1 MGKSPEGG
9 FRGLINMAQINDNFI
24 KIPATYLFSEIAKRV
39 AQHKEANPDAPI
51 IRMGI
56 GDVSL
61 PLPDASVDA
70 MIKAAEEQRHAE
82 TFRGYG
88 PEQGYAF
95 LRDAIVLNDFT
106 ANGINIEADE
116 IFVSDGAKSD
126 TGNIGDIFDNNN
138 RVAITDPSYPVYVDT
153 NAMAGRAGEPTASGA
168 WTKLV
173 YLPCNAENN
182 FVPALPTEKVDL
194 IYLCYPNNPTGTTLT
209 KDQLT
214 VWVNYARENN
224 AIILFDAAYEAFI
237 TEENVPHS
245 IYEIEGAKDVAIE
258 FRSFSKTAGFTGT
271 RCGYTV
277 VPKQLMGTSSNG
289 EKVQINKLW
298 NRRQTTKFNGTSY
311 VVQRAAEATYS
322 PEGKIQVKALLDFY
336 KENVKIIREGLIKAG
351 YSVFGGKNAPYVWAK
366 APEGM
371 GSWDYFDY
379 LLKEKNIV
387 TTPGAGFGASGEGY
401 VRFSAFGSRENTIEA
416 MKRLEK

>member
-1 MGKSPEGG
+1 
-9 FRGLINMAQINDNFI
+9 MAQINENFI

-39 AQHKEANPDAPI
+39 TQHKEENPSAPI

-61 PLPDASVDA
+61 PLPDAAVDA
-70 MIKAAEEQRHAE
+70 MIKAADEQRSAA

-95 LRDAIVLNDFT
+95 LREAIVENDF
-106 ANGINIEADE
+106 AARGISIDADE

-126 TGNIGDIFDNNN
+126 TGNIGDIFDKNN

-153 NAMAGRAGEPTASGA
+153 NAMGGRAGEPTASGE
-168 WTKLV
+168 WTNLV
-173 YLPCNAENN
+173 YLSCNAENN

-194 IYLCYPNNPTGTTLT
+194 VYLCYPNNPTGTTLT
-209 KDQLT
+209 KEEMT
-214 VWVNYARENN
+214 VWVEYAKANN
-224 AIILFDAAYEAFI
+224 VILLFDAAYEAFI

-277 VPKQLMGTSSNG
+277 VPKQLMGTSENG
-289 EKVQINKLW
+289 DKVSINKLW
-298 NRRQTTKFNGTSY
+298 NRRQCTKFNGTSY
-311 VVQRAAEATYS
+311 VVQRAAEATFS
-322 PEGKIQVKALLDFY
+322 PEGKKQVKALIEIY
-336 KENVKIIREGLIKAG
+336 TENARIIRDGLTKAG
-351 YSVFGGKNAPYVWAK
+351 YTIFGGVNAPYVWAK

-371 GSWDYFDY
+371 GSWEYFDF

-401 VRFSAFGSRENTIEA
+401 VRFSAFGSKEATLEA
-416 MKRLEK
+416 MERLYK

>member
-1 MGKSPEGG
+1 
-9 FRGLINMAQINDNFI
+9 MAQINDNFI

-39 AQHKEANPDAPI
+39 TQHKEENPTALI

-61 PLPDASVDA
+61 PIPDVSVDA
-70 MIKAAEEQRHAE
+70 MIKAADEQRSAE

-95 LRDAIVLNDFT
+95 LREAIVINDFT
-106 ANGINIEADE
+106 NKGIDIAEDE

-126 TGNIGDIFDNNN
+126 TGNIGDIFDVNN

-153 NAMAGRAGEPTASGA
+153 NAMAGRAGEPTESGA
-168 WTKLV
+168 WANLV
-173 YLPCNAENN
+173 YLSCNAENN

-194 IYLCYPNNPTGTTLT
+194 VYLCYPNNPTGTTLT
-209 KDQLT
+209 KEQLT
-214 VWVNYARENN
+214 VWVEYAKANKV
-224 AIILFDAAYEAFI
+224 ILLFDAAYEAFI

-277 VPKQLMGTSSNG
+277 VPKQLMGYSKKG
-289 EKVQINKLW
+289 EPVALNKLW
-298 NRRQTTKFNGTSY
+298 NRRQCTKFNGTSY
-311 VVQRAAEATYS
+311 IVQRAAEATYS
-322 PEGKIQVKALLDFY
+322 PEGKKQVKALIDFY
-336 KENVKIIREGLIKAG
+336 TENAHIIRKGLLKAG
-351 YSVFGGKNAPYVWAK
+351 YTIFGGVNAPYVWAK
-366 APEGM
+366 APAGM
-371 GSWDYFDY
+371 GSWEYFDY

-387 TTPGAGFGASGEGY
+387 TTPGAGFGSSGEGY

>member
-1 MGKSPEGG
+1 
-9 FRGLINMAQINDNFI
+9 MAQINDNFI

-39 AQHKEANPDAPI
+39 TQHKEENPTALI

-61 PLPDASVDA
+61 PIPDVSVDA
-70 MIKAAEEQRHAE
+70 MIKAADEQRSAE

-95 LRDAIVLNDFT
+95 LREAIVINDFT
-106 ANGINIEADE
+106 NKGIDIAEDE

-126 TGNIGDIFDNNN
+126 TGNIGDIFDVNN

-153 NAMAGRAGEPTASGA
+153 NAMAGRAGEPTESGA
-168 WTKLV
+168 WTNLV
-173 YLPCNAENN
+173 YLSCNAENN

-194 IYLCYPNNPTGTTLT
+194 VYLCYPNNPTGTTLT
-209 KDQLT
+209 KEQLT
-214 VWVNYARENN
+214 VWVEYAKANKV
-224 AIILFDAAYEAFI
+224 ILLFDAAYEAFI

-277 VPKQLMGTSSNG
+277 VPKQLMGYSKKG
-289 EKVQINKLW
+289 EPVALNKLW
-298 NRRQTTKFNGTSY
+298 NRRQCTKFNGTSY
-311 VVQRAAEATYS
+311 IVQRAAEATYS
-322 PEGKIQVKALLDFY
+322 PEGKKQVKALIDFY
-336 KENVKIIREGLIKAG
+336 TENARIIREGLLKAG
-351 YSVFGGKNAPYVWAK
+351 YTIFGGVNAPYVWAK
-366 APEGM
+366 APAGM
-371 GSWDYFDY
+371 GSWEYFDY

-387 TTPGAGFGASGEGY
+387 TTPGAGFGSSGEGY

>member
-1 MGKSPEGG
+1 
-9 FRGLINMAQINDNFI
+9 MAQINENFI

-39 AQHKEANPDAPI
+39 TQHKEENPEASI

-70 MIKAAEEQRHAE
+70 MIKAAEEQRNAE

-95 LRDAIVLNDFT
+95 LREAIVENDFT
-106 ANGINIEADE
+106 ARGIKIEPDE

-126 TGNIGDIFDNNN
+126 TGNIGDIFDMNN

-153 NAMAGRAGEPTASGA
+153 NAMGGRAGEPTASGE
-168 WTKLV
+168 WTNLV
-173 YLPCNAENN
+173 YLSCNAENN
-182 FVPALPTEKVDL
+182 FVPALPTEKIDL
-194 IYLCYPNNPTGTTLT
+194 VYLCYPNNPTGTTLT
-209 KDQLT
+209 KEQLT
-214 VWVNYARENN
+214 VWVEYAKANN
-224 AIILFDAAYEAFI
+224 VIILFDAAYEAFI

-271 RCGYTV
+271 RCGFTV
-277 VPKQLMGTSSNG
+277 VPKQLMGNTANG
-289 EKVQINKLW
+289 EKVSLNKLW

-311 VVQRAAEATYS
+311 IVQRAAEATYS
-322 PEGKIQVKALLDFY
+322 YEGKKQVKSLVSIY
-336 KENVKIIREGLIKAG
+336 TENARIIREGLIKAD
-351 YSVFGGKNAPYVWAK
+351 YTIFGGVNAPYIWAK
-366 APEGM
+366 APIGM
-371 GSWDYFDY
+371 GSWEYFDY

-387 TTPGAGFGASGEGY
+387 TTPGAGFGVSGEGY

>member
-1 MGKSPEGG
+1 
-9 FRGLINMAQINDNFI
+9 MAQINENFI

-39 AQHKEANPDAPI
+39 AQHKEENPTAPI

-70 MIKAAEEQRHAE
+70 MIKAADEQRSAA

-95 LRDAIVLNDFT
+95 LREAIVINDFT
-106 ANGINIEADE
+106 NNGIDIAEDE

-126 TGNIGDIFDNNN
+126 TGNIGDIFDVNN

-153 NAMAGRAGEPTASGA
+153 NAMAGRAGEPTATGE
-168 WTKLV
+168 WTNLV
-173 YLPCNAENN
+173 YLQCNAENN

-194 IYLCYPNNPTGTTLT
+194 VYLCYPNNPTGTTLT
-209 KDQLT
+209 KEQLT
-214 VWVNYARENN
+214 VWVEYARANN
-224 AIILFDAAYEAFI
+224 VIILFDAAYEAFI
-237 TEENVPHS
+237 TEKNVPHS

-277 VPKQLMGTSSNG
+277 VPKQLMGTAANG
-289 EKVQINKLW
+289 EKVSLNKLW
-298 NRRQTTKFNGTSY
+298 NRRQCTKFNGTSY
-311 VVQRAAEATYS
+311 VVQRAAEATYT
-322 PEGKIQVKALLDFY
+322 PEGKEQVKSLIDFY
-336 KENVKIIREGLIKAG
+336 TENARIIREGLTKAG
-351 YSVFGGKNAPYVWAK
+351 YTIFGGVNAPYVWAK
-366 APEGM
+366 APVGM
-371 GSWDYFDY
+371 GSWEYFDY

-401 VRFSAFGSRENTIEA
+401 VRFSAFGSKENTIEA
-416 MKRLEK
+416 MKRLER

>member
-1 MGKSPEGG
+1 
-9 FRGLINMAQINDNFI
+9 MAQINDNFI

-39 AQHKEANPDAPI
+39 AQHKEVNPDAPI

-70 MIKAAEEQRHAE
+70 MVKAAEEQRHAE

-95 LRDAIVLNDFT
+95 LRDAIVANDYS
-106 ANGINIEADE
+106 ARGLDIEADE

-126 TGNIGDIFDNNN
+126 TGNIGDIFSVNN

-153 NAMAGRAGEPTASGA
+153 NAMAGRAGEPNEQNVWSN
-168 WTKLV
+168 LV
-173 YLPCNAENN
+173 YLPCNVDND
-182 FVPALPTEKVDL
+182 FVPQLPSEKVDL

-209 KDQLT
+209 HEQLK
-214 VWVNYARENN
+214 VWVDYAKANN
-224 AIILFDAAYEAFI
+224 SVILFDAAYEAFI

-245 IYEIEGAKDVAIE
+245 IYEIEGAKEVAIE

-277 VPKQLMGTSSNG
+277 VPKALIAYSENG
-289 EKVQINKLW
+289 EKVQLNKLW
-298 NRRQTTKFNGTSY
+298 NRRHCTKFNGTSY

-322 PEGKIQVKALLDFY
+322 PEGKKQVKALIDFY
-336 KENVKIIREGLIKAG
+336 TENARIIREGLVNAG
-351 YSVFGGKNAPYVWAK
+351 YTVYGGKNAPYVWAK

-371 GSWDYFDY
+371 GSWEYFDY

-387 TTPGAGFGASGEGY
+387 TTPGAGFGLSGEGF
-401 VRFSAFGSRENTIEA
+401 VRFSAFGSREATIEA
-416 MKRLEK
+416 MKRLA

>member
-1 MGKSPEGG
+1 
-9 FRGLINMAQINDNFI
+9 MAQINDNFI

-39 AQHKEANPDAPI
+39 AQHKEANPDAQI

-95 LRDAIVLNDFT
+95 LRDAIVTNDF
-106 ANGINIEADE
+106 AAKGLDIEADE

-126 TGNIGDIFDNNN
+126 TGNIGDIFSVNN

-153 NAMAGRAGEPTASGA
+153 NAMGGRAGEPNEQNVWSN
-168 WTKLV
+168 LV
-173 YLPCNAENN
+173 YLPCNVENN
-182 FVPALPTEKVDL
+182 FEPQLPTEKVDI

-209 KDQLT
+209 HAQLK
-214 VWVNYARENN
+214 VWVDYAKANN

-245 IYEIEGAKDVAIE
+245 IYEIEGAREVALE

-277 VPKQLMGTSSNG
+277 VPKTVMAFSENG
-289 EKVQINKLW
+289 EKVALNKLW
-298 NRRQTTKFNGTSY
+298 NRRHSTKFNGTSY

-322 PEGKIQVKALLDFY
+322 VEGKKQVKALIDFY
-336 KENVKIIREGLIKAG
+336 TENARIIREGLEKAG
-351 YSVFGGKNAPYVWAK
+351 YTIYGGKNAPYVWAK

-371 GSWDYFDY
+371 GSWEYFDY

-387 TTPGAGFGASGEGY
+387 TTPGAGFGLSGEGF
-401 VRFSAFGSRENTIEA
+401 VRFSAFGSREATIEA

>member
-1 MGKSPEGG
+1 
-9 FRGLINMAQINDNFI
+9 MAQINDNFI
-24 KIPATYLFSEIAKRV
+24 KIPSTYLFSEIAKRV
-39 AQHKEANPDAPI
+39 LQHKEANPEASI

-61 PLPDASVDA
+61 PLPDAAVDA
-70 MIKAAEEQRHAE
+70 LIKAAEEQRHAE

-95 LRDAIVLNDFT
+95 LRDAIVANDYA
-106 ANGINIEADE
+106 ANGLDIDADE

-126 TGNIGDIFDNNN
+126 TGNIGDIFSVNN

-153 NAMAGRAGEPTASGA
+153 NAMGGRAGEPNEQNVWSN
-168 WTKLV
+168 LV
-173 YLPCNAENN
+173 YLPCNADND
-182 FVPALPTEKVDL
+182 FVPQLPTEKVDL

-209 KDQLT
+209 HAQLK
-214 VWVNYARENN
+214 VWVDYAKANN

-245 IYEIEGAKDVAIE
+245 IYEIEGAREVAIE

-271 RCGYTV
+271 RCAYTV
-277 VPKQLMGTSSNG
+277 VPKTVMALSENG
-289 EKVQINKLW
+289 EKVALNKLW
-298 NRRQTTKFNGTSY
+298 NRRHSTKFNGTSY

-322 PEGKIQVKALLDFY
+322 PEGKKQVKALIEFY
-336 KENVKIIREGLIKAG
+336 TENARIIREALVKAG
-351 YSVFGGKNAPYVWAK
+351 YTVYGGKNAPYVWAK

-371 GSWDYFDY
+371 GSWEYFDY

-387 TTPGAGFGASGEGY
+387 TTPGAGFGLSGEGF
-401 VRFSAFGSRENTIEA
+401 VRFSAFSSREATIEA

>member
-1 MGKSPEGG
+1 
-9 FRGLINMAQINDNFI
+9 MAQINENFI

-39 AQHKEANPDAPI
+39 AQHKEENPTAPI

-61 PLPDASVDA
+61 PLPNASVDA
-70 MIKAAEEQRHAE
+70 MIKAADEQRSAA

-95 LRDAIVLNDFT
+95 LREAIVINDFT
-106 ANGINIEADE
+106 NNGIDIAEDE

-126 TGNIGDIFDNNN
+126 TGNIGDIFDVNN

-153 NAMAGRAGEPTASGA
+153 NAMAGRAGEPTATGE
-168 WTKLV
+168 WTNLV
-173 YLPCNAENN
+173 YLQCNAENN

-194 IYLCYPNNPTGTTLT
+194 VYLCYPNNPTGTTLT
-209 KDQLT
+209 KEQLT
-214 VWVNYARENN
+214 VWVEYAKANN
-224 AIILFDAAYEAFI
+224 VIILFDAAYEAFI
-237 TEENVPHS
+237 TEKDVPHS

-277 VPKQLMGTSSNG
+277 VPKQLMGTAANG
-289 EKVQINKLW
+289 EKVSLNKLW
-298 NRRQTTKFNGTSY
+298 NRRQCTKFNGTSY
-311 VVQRAAEATYS
+311 VVQRAAEATYT
-322 PEGKIQVKALLDFY
+322 PEGKEQVKSLIDFY
-336 KENVKIIREGLIKAG
+336 TENARIIREGLTKAG
-351 YSVFGGKNAPYVWAK
+351 YTIFGGVNAPYVWAK
-366 APEGM
+366 APVGM
-371 GSWDYFDY
+371 GSWEYFDY

-401 VRFSAFGSRENTIEA
+401 VRFSAFGSKENTIEA
-416 MKRLEK
+416 MKRLER

>member
-1 MGKSPEGG
+1 
-9 FRGLINMAQINDNFI
+9 MAQINDNFI

-39 AQHKEANPDAPI
+39 AQHKEENPTAPI

-70 MIKAAEEQRHAE
+70 MIKAANEQRNAD

-95 LRDAIVLNDFT
+95 LREAIVLNDFT
-106 ANGINIEADE
+106 ANGITIEADE

-126 TGNIGDIFDNNN
+126 TGNIGDIFDISN

-168 WTKLV
+168 WTNLV

-209 KDQLT
+209 KEQLT
-214 VWVNYARENN
+214 VWVNYAKENN

-237 TEENVPHS
+237 TEEDVPHS

-277 VPKQLMGTSSNG
+277 VPKQLMGTSSTG

-322 PEGKIQVKALLDFY
+322 PEGKLQVKALLDFY
-336 KENVKIIREGLIKAG
+336 KENVSIIRKGLIKAG
-351 YSVFGGKNAPYVWAK
+351 YTVFGGKNAPYVWAK
-366 APEGM
+366 APQGM

>member
-1 MGKSPEGG
+1 
-9 FRGLINMAQINDNFI
+9 MAQINDNFI

-39 AQHKEANPDAPI
+39 AQHKEENPTAPI

-61 PLPDASVDA
+61 PLPDASIDA

-106 ANGINIEADE
+106 DKGINIEADE

-126 TGNIGDIFDNNN
+126 TGNIGDIFDNKN

-168 WTKLV
+168 WTNLV

-209 KDQLT
+209 KEQLT
-214 VWVNYARENN
+214 VWVNYAKENN

-237 TEENVPHS
+237 TEEDVPHS

-277 VPKQLMGTSSNG
+277 VPKQLLGTSSTG

-322 PEGKIQVKALLDFY
+322 PEGKLQVKALLDFY
-336 KENVKIIREGLIKAG
+336 KENVSIIREGLIKAG
-351 YSVFGGKNAPYVWAK
+351 YTVFGGKNAPYVWAK
-366 APEGM
+366 APQGM

>member
-1 MGKSPEGG
+1 MA
-9 FRGLINMAQINDNFI
+9 LINENFI

-39 AQHKEANPDAPI
+39 SKHQEAHPEAKI

-56 GDVSL
+56 GDVTL

-70 MIKAAEEQRHAE
+70 MKTAAEEQRHAE

-95 LRDAIVLNDFT
+95 LREAIINNDFLVR
-106 ANGINIEADE
+106 GIKIDADE

-126 TGNIGDIFDNNN
+126 TGNIGDIFSSNNK
-138 RVAITDPSYPVYVDT
+138 VAITDPSYPVYVDT
-153 NAMAGRAGEPTASGA
+153 NAMAGRAGEPTESGA
-168 WTKLV
+168 WTNLI
-173 YLPCNAENN
+173 YLPCNEENG
-182 FVPALPTEKVDL
+182 FVPELPREKADM

-209 KDQLT
+209 KEQLA
-214 VWVNYARENN
+214 VWVKYARENK

-237 TEENVPHS
+237 TEENVPRS
-245 IYEIEGAKDVAIE
+245 IYEIEGAREVAIE

-277 VPKQLMGTSSNG
+277 IPKEVKAYTEQG
-289 EKVQINKLW
+289 EAVALNKLW
-298 NRRQTTKFNGTSY
+298 NRRHTTKFNGTSY

-322 PEGKIQVKALLDFY
+322 PEGKKQVKELVSFY
-336 KENVKIIREGLIKAG
+336 MENARIIREGLTKAG
-351 YSVFGGKNAPYVWAK
+351 YQIFGGVNSPYIWAK
-366 APEGM
+366 APKGQT
-371 GSWDYFDY
+371 SWEYFDY

-416 MKRLEK
+416 MKRLA

>member
-1 MGKSPEGG
+1 
-9 FRGLINMAQINDNFI
+9 MAQINDNFI

-39 AQHKEANPDAPI
+39 AQHKEENPTAAI

-70 MIKAAEEQRHAE
+70 MIKAANEQRHAE

-106 ANGINIEADE
+106 DKGINIEADE

-168 WTKLV
+168 WTNLV

-209 KDQLT
+209 KEQLT
-214 VWVNYARENN
+214 VWINYAKENN

-237 TEENVPHS
+237 TEEDVPHS
-245 IYEIEGAKDVAIE
+245 IYEIEGAIDVAIE

-277 VPKQLMGTSSNG
+277 VPKQLLGTSSTG

-322 PEGKIQVKALLDFY
+322 PEGKLQVKALLDFY
-336 KENVKIIREGLIKAG
+336 KENVSIIREGLIKAG

-366 APEGM
+366 APQGL
-371 GSWDYFDY
+371 GSWEYFDY

-416 MKRLEK
+416 MKRLAK

>member
-39 AQHKEANPDAPI
+39 AQHKEQNPDAPI

-61 PLPDASVDA
+61 PLPDASIDA

-168 WTKLV
+168 WTNLV

-237 TEENVPHS
+237 TEEDVPHS

-277 VPKQLMGTSSNG
+277 VPKQLMGTSSTG